1 MINELNMVAVKQYL
15 ENSWYRWA
23 SQDRQTW
30 YAAQYQYGYGVN
42 TRDMKNWVCL
52 AWWEHEIDN
61 FSSWIN
67 VFTAFWDI
75 YYINWE
81 WKIYDENWTL
91 KCSTWVTDSYAPLCV
106 EFWNALF
113 VIWDEK
119 IKFVANNRT
128 MSPDISPLFPQYHG
142 RWYRW
147 MWQCALN
154 YANTF
159 LLIWDDNVL
168 WRLDWDTWIV
178 KGIRYFNSWYT
189 IFWLTQEWNYLKIY
203 TSNWLDTKIHYAKG
217 TFDVEDTWLV
227 QTITYPW
234 LAINVWDV
242 TADQWNDY
250 VIFRQSQP
258 LNSSNYKIAKVHW
271 YNKID
276 IRWTQRRWWQEIFTS
291 SNPTIYASDWVV
303 FAWMSDGIWT
313 FTEYNWWLW
322 WWCCEFPIS
331 WDVVTSMVKY
341 WEKLYAVIKYWNR
354 FKLVSYDMSFH
365 PETYQRSWYII
376 GRVFDW
382 WCAWL
387 FKKNVHATVTYNMPT
402 WTNMELS
409 YRYDRSS
416 FDYSKSNFSSI
427 KNLTDTNSCY
437 DIVVPTTDNDFNR
450 TWNLLEYRFDFNWNW
465 NKTPILFEHNL
476 LYNDSIRKYR

>member
-52 AWWEHEIDN
+52 AWGEDKIDDFN
-61 FSSWIN
+61 SWIN
-67 VFTAFWDI
+67 VFTAFGNVYYINGNWDI
-75 YYINWE
+75 Y
-81 WKIYDENWTL
+81 DEDWNL
-91 KCSTWVTDSYAPLCV
+91 KCSTWVTDTYAPLCV
-106 EFWNALF
+106 EYWNALF
-113 VIWDEK
+113 VIWDSK
-119 IKFVANNRT
+119 VKMVGRLWSVADVT
-128 MSPDISPLFPQYHG
+128 SAFPQYHG
-142 RWYRW
+142 SWYRW
-147 MWQCALN
+147 VWQCALN

-159 LLIWDDNVL
+159 MLIWDSNVL
-168 WRLDWDTWIV
+168 WRVDWTTWIV
-178 KGIRYFNSWYT
+178 KWIRYFNSWYT
-189 IFWLTQEWNYLKIY
+189 IYWLTQEWNYLKIY
-203 TSNWLDTKIHYAKG
+203 TSNWADTKIHYAKG

-258 LNSSNYKIAKVHW
+258 LNSENYKLAKVQW

-276 IRWTQRRWWQEIFTS
+276 IRWTQKWWWQEIFTAG
-291 SNPTIYASDWVV
+291 NPTIYASDWVV
-303 FAWMSDGIWT
+303 FAWMSDWIRT

-331 WDVVTSMVKY
+331 WDTVTSMVKY
-341 WEKLYAVIKYWNR
+341 GEKLYAVVKSWNTY
-354 FKLVSYDMSFH
+354 KLMTYDMHFH
-365 PETYQRSWYII
+365 PDTYQKNWYII

-387 FKKNVHATVTYNMPT
+387 FKKNVQATITYNMPS

-409 YRYDRSS
+409 YRYDRTS
-416 FDYSKSNFSSI
+416 FNYNKSNFSSI
-427 KNLTDTNSCY
+427 KNLTDTTSCY

-450 TWNLLEYRFDFNWNW
+450 TWNLLEYRFDLHWNW